1 MRRTAMVLSVTL
13 AVGIAAGVLGDRLLS
28 AQQSPIKRTELLK
41 TDVAGMEGK
50 EAIVY
55 IAELGPGA
63 AAGKHF
69 HPGPEFA
76 YVLDGA
82 LTLEV
87 QGQAP
92 KTFKTGEAFHNPSK
106 AVHDA
111 KNPSATAPVKV
122 LVVLI
127 GEKGQPLATP
137 AP

>member
-76 YVLDGA
+76 YVLEGA

-87 QGQAP
+87 QGQEP
-92 KTFKTGEAFHNPSK
+92 KTFKTGEALHNPSK

-111 KNPSATAPVKV
+111 KNPSATAPVKI